1 MPPLCLHLSIV
12 KEAAELL
19 QNPILDQNMGGY
31 AFGATLPDV
40 HIITGLDRE
49 ETHFF
54 DLSKEDYK
62 SGTKTIFEAH
72 PHLAQV
78 EKLDGATKS
87 VVAGYLSHLITD
99 EIWIVDIYRPF
110 FGNSSP
116 LRENAMANM
125 FDKLIQYELDRR
137 EREGRAAMEEIRSC
151 VIGWEPGDDI
161 DFIDR
166 HALIEWRDFVCAAA
180 IREPNLALFPFF
192 AKRFLLPRLEVD
204 PTQLE
209 QFFSSLHANLE
220 WVIQYVTPERLA
232 AFREKTVSQ
241 SVGLAREYLG
251 EDC

>member
-12 KEAAELL
+12 SEAATLL
-19 QNPILDQNMGGY
+19 HNTILEQNMGGY

-40 HIITGLDRE
+40 HIITCLNRE

-54 DLSKEDYK
+54 DLSKEDCE
-62 SGTKTIFEAH
+62 SGTKTIFKAH
-72 PHLAQV
+72 PHLAQI
-78 EKLDGATKS
+78 ETLDDATKS

-99 EIWIVDIYRPF
+99 EIWILDIYRPF
-110 FGNSSP
+110 FSNSSP
-116 LRENAMANM
+116 LRDNAMANM

-137 EREGRAAMEEIRSC
+137 EREDRAAMGKIRTY
-151 VIGWEPGDDI
+151 IIDWQPGDDI
-161 DFIDR
+161 DFIDK

-180 IREPNLALFPFF
+180 TREPNLALFPFF

-204 PTQLE
+204 NTQLE
-209 QFFSSLHANLE
+209 QFFSALNTNLE

-232 AFREKTVSQ
+232 AFREKAVSQ

-251 EDC
+251 ENY

>member
-1 MPPLCLHLSIV
+1 MPPLCLHLSIA

-19 QNPILDQNMGGY
+19 HSPILDQNIGDY

-40 HIITGLDRE
+40 HIITSLNRE

-54 DLSKEDYK
+54 DLTKENCE
-62 SGTKTIFEAH
+62 SGTKNIFEAH
-72 PHLAQV
+72 PHLAQI
-78 EKLDGATKS
+78 ERLCDATKS

-99 EIWIVDIYRPF
+99 EIWILEIYRPLF
-110 FGNSSP
+110 SDSSP

-137 EREGRAAMEEIRSC
+137 ERESRVAMETIRAS
-151 VIGWEPGDDI
+151 VFGWEPEDDI

-166 HALIEWRDFVCAAA
+166 HVLIEWRDFVCAAA

-192 AKRFLLPRLEVD
+192 AKRFLAPRLELD
-204 PTQLE
+204 PEQLE
-209 QFFSSLHANLE
+209 QFFSSLQSNLE
-220 WVIQYVTPERLA
+220 WVIQYVTPERLTV
-232 AFREKTVSQ
+232 FREKAVSQ

-251 EDC
+251 EDY

>member
-62 SGTKTIFEAH
+62 SGTKTIFKAH
-72 PHLAQV
+72 PNLAQT
-78 EKLDGATKS
+78 ETLDDSTKS

-99 EIWIVDIYRPF
+99 EIWILEIYRPF
-110 FGNSSP
+110 FSGSSP

-125 FDKLIQYELDRR
+125 FDKLVQYELDRR
-137 EREGRAAMEEIRSC
+137 EREDRAAMETIRTS
-151 VIGWEPGDDI
+151 VFGWEPGDDI
-161 DFIDR
+161 DFIDKP
-166 HALIEWRDFVCAAA
+166 ALIEWRDFVCSAAT
-180 IREPNLALFPFF
+180 REPNLALFPFF

-204 PTQLE
+204 PEKLE
-209 QFFSSLHANLE
+209 QFFSSIQANLE
-220 WVIQYVTPERLA
+220 WVIQYVTPERLI
-232 AFREKTVSQ
+232 AFREKSVSQ
-241 SVGLAREYLG
+241 SVVLAKEYLG
-251 EDC
+251 EDY

>member
-1 MPPLCLHLSIV
+1 
-12 KEAAELL
+12 
-19 QNPILDQNMGGY
+19 
-31 AFGATLPDV
+31 
-40 HIITGLDRE
+40 
-49 ETHFF
+49 
-54 DLSKEDYK
+54 
-62 SGTKTIFEAH
+62 
-72 PHLAQV
+72 
-78 EKLDGATKS
+78 
-87 VVAGYLSHLITD
+87 
-99 EIWIVDIYRPF
+99 
-110 FGNSSP
+110 
-116 LRENAMANM
+116 MANM